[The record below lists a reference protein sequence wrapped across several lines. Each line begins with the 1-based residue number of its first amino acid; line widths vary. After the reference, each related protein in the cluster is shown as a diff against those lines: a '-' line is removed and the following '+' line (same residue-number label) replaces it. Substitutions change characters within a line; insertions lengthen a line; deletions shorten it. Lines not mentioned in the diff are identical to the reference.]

1 MDPTE
6 ATTSLSA
13 SRSEWTHPS
22 AYVGAT
28 NINGDGRLDV
38 VLSPSEL
45 AGQTYRI
52 AWYAAPT
59 DPTSGDWA
67 EQVIEADVEA
77 VHHYV
82 GAADFDNDGEVDI
95 ASAEMHQGS
104 DPDEVKIFV
113 NGGGGA
119 SWNKVVLATSG
130 SHSNLHPV
138 ADDDIKVDEAVS
150 AEHTVRRSTPA
161 RICTLAQICVPSP
174 VTTSSSI

>member
-1 MDPTE
+1 M
-6 ATTSLSA
+6 
-13 SRSEWTHPS
+13 
-22 AYVGAT
+22 
-28 NINGDGRLDV
+28 

-45 AGQTYRI
+45 SGQTYRI
-52 AWYAAPT
+52 AWYAAPA

-82 GAADFDNDGEVDI
+82 GAGDFDNDGDGDV

-130 SHSNLHPV
+130 SHSMRIVDANGDGF
-138 ADDDIKVDEAVS
+138 ADLFGANHRGADVELWLNPGCLS
-150 AEHTVRRSTPA
+150 
-161 RICTLAQICVPSP
+161 
-174 VTTSSSI
+174 